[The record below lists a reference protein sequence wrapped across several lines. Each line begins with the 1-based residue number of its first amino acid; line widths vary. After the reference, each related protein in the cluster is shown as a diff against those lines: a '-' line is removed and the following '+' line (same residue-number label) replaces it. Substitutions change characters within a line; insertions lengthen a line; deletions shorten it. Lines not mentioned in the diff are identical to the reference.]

1 MSADDGGNTYCWET
15 GVRSSCKERT
25 VAGVHLLLLSV
36 VLLITVVLSKNVK
49 TPCEPLNSL

>member
-15 GVRSSCKERT
+15 GVRPSCKERT

-36 VLLITVVLSKNVK
+36 VLLITVVLSKNMK